1 MMVPFLCGKTRSL
14 TLGKIIDDLE
24 RKIDFFSPWNSR
36 PRFYFL
42 LPITCI
48 FFIFPETIYSQ
59 VSFFF
64 LAKKV
69 HPHLHS
75 DIFVGVLGTMCKEK
89 IRKSN

>member
-1 MMVPFLCGKTRSL
+1 MIVPLNFFCGKT
-14 TLGKIIDDLE
+14 IEYLE
-24 RKIDFFSPWNSR
+24 QTEKKWFFSPWNNR

-64 LAKKV
+64 FGKKV